1 MLAAVSCSC
10 TGCTVLCN
18 SLLSRVVQFSKN
30 GRRFPGYG
38 GTHKAPAT
46 ISVFHVSDTRRVR
59 AMRSEFAP
67 SSYAQL
73 MRSMVFSSE
82 IHARGW

>member
-46 ISVFHVSDTRRVR
+46 IYRSLSDTRRVR